1 MSIPAT
7 NVPAKVTPVIAFQ
20 NPNFRFFVLT
30 RFLTTTA
37 SEMQALAV
45 AWQVYNLTH
54 RPMDLGYVGLAQ
66 FLPGILL
73 FLLAGHVAD
82 RFSRIKILVTCYGL
96 FSLCSLALLTF
107 SLRGITSVYSIYL
120 VLLINGVVRAFNWP
134 AGMAFLPRL
143 VPPEHFPNAVTW
155 NSSIFQG
162 ATLCGPILGGVIYAA
177 TGNATAVYLLSAA
190 AYLLGL
196 LSTLQIRVPASLV
209 RGAGFSTNT
218 VMEGFHYIWDNKLI
232 LGSIS
237 LDLFAVFL
245 GGAVALLPVYARDIL
260 QVNAV
265 GLGILRSAPGAGA
278 ILMAVFLAY
287 RPLRRRAG
295 EIMLFSV
302 AGFGVAT
309 ILFGV
314 SRSLWVSVLALS
326 LVGATDMVS
335 VLVRHIVTQ
344 LAVPDNMRGRISA
357 VNMIFIGTSN
367 EVGQF
372 ESGITAQWMGTVP
385 AVIAG
390 GVGTILIVIAWWH
403 LFPTLRKV
411 DTLVP
416 E

>member
-1 MSIPAT
+1 MTTPAT
-7 NVPAKVTPVIAFQ
+7 NVPAKITPTIAFA

-37 SEMQALAV
+37 SEMQSVAV

-96 FSLCSLALLTF
+96 FSLCSFALLAF
-107 SLRGITSVYSIYL
+107 SLRGFTSVYSIYL
-120 VLLINGVVRAFNWP
+120 VLLVNGAVRAFNWP

-143 VPPEHFPNAVTW
+143 VPKEHFPNAVTW

-162 ATLCGPILGGVIYAA
+162 ATLCGPIVGGVLYAA
-177 TGNATAVYLLSAA
+177 TGNGTVVYLLSAV
-190 AYLLGL
+190 AYLAGL
-196 LSTLQIRVPASLV
+196 LSTLQIKVPPGQA
-209 RGAGFSTNT
+209 RGAGFSTDT
-218 VMEGFHYIWDNKLI
+218 VLEGFHYIWQNKLI

-245 GGAVALLPVYARDIL
+245 GGAVALLPVYAQDIL
-260 QVNAV
+260 HTNPM

-278 ILMAVFLAY
+278 ILMAVLLAY
-287 RPLRRRAG
+287 KPLRRKAG
-295 EIMLFSV
+295 ATMLIAV
-302 AGFGVAT
+302 AGFGLAT
-309 ILFGV
+309 ILFGI
-314 SRSLWVSVLALS
+314 SRNLWLSVLALA

-335 VLVRHIVTQ
+335 VVVRHIVTQ
-344 LAVPDNMRGRISA
+344 LAVPDTMRGRISA

-372 ESGITAQWMGTVP
+372 ESGITAQWMGAVP

-390 GVGTILIVIAWWH
+390 GVGTILIVLVWWH
-403 LFPTLRKV
+403 LFPALRKV
-411 DTLVP
+411 DSLVP

>member
-30 RFLTTTA
+30 RFLSTTA
-37 SEMQALAV
+37 SEMQSLAV

-54 RPMDLGYVGLAQ
+54 RPLDLGYVGLAQ

-96 FSLCSLALLTF
+96 FSLCSLALLAF
-107 SLRGITSVYSIYL
+107 SLRGATSVYYIYL
-120 VLLINGVVRAFNWP
+120 VLLVNGTVRAFNWP
-134 AGMAFLPRL
+134 AGTAFLPRL
-143 VPPEHFPNAVTW
+143 VPKEHFPNAVTW

-177 TGNATAVYLLSAA
+177 TGNATAVYMLSAA

-196 LSTLQIRVPASLV
+196 LTTLQIRVPASLV

-218 VMEGFHYIWDNKLI
+218 VMEGFHYIWENKLI

-260 QVNAV
+260 QVNAI

-278 ILMAVFLAY
+278 ILMAIFLAY

-309 ILFGV
+309 ILFGI

-335 VLVRHIVTQ
+335 VVVRHIVTQ

-372 ESGITAQWMGTVP
+372 ESGITAQWMGAVP

-411 DTLVP
+411 DSLVP

>member
-1 MSIPAT
+1 MSTPAT
-7 NVPAKVTPVIAFQ
+7 NAPAKLSPTIAFQ
-20 NPNFRFFVLT
+20 NANFRFFVLT

-37 SEMQALAV
+37 SEMQSVAV

-73 FLLAGHVAD
+73 FLVAGHVAD
-82 RFSRIKILVTCYGL
+82 RVSRIKILVTCYGL
-96 FSLCSLALLTF
+96 FSLCSAALLAF
-107 SLRGITSVYSIYL
+107 ALRGTSTVWSIYL
-120 VLLINGVVRAFNWP
+120 VLLVNGAVRAFNWP

-143 VPPEHFPNAVTW
+143 VPKEHFPNAVTW

-162 ATLCGPILGGVIYAA
+162 ATLCGPILGGVLYAMSGSA
-177 TGNATAVYLLSAA
+177 TVVYLLSAS

-196 LSTLQIRVPASLV
+196 LSTLQIRVPASQAN
-209 RGAGFSTNT
+209 GAGFSTDT
-218 VMEGFHYIWDNKLI
+218 VLGGFRYIWQNKLI

-245 GGAVALLPVYARDIL
+245 GGAVALLPVYVRDIL
-260 QVNAV
+260 KVDAI

-278 ILMAVFLAY
+278 ILMAVLLAY
-287 RPLRRRAG
+287 KPLRRRAG
-295 EIMLFSV
+295 KIMLVAV
-302 AGFGVAT
+302 AGFGAAT
-309 ILFGV
+309 ILFGI
-314 SRSLWVSVLALS
+314 SRSLWLSALSLS

-335 VLVRHIVTQ
+335 VVVRHIVTQ
-344 LAVPDNMRGRISA
+344 LAVPDEMRGRISA

-367 EVGQF
+367 EVGEF
-372 ESGITAQWMGTVP
+372 ESGITAQWMGAVP

-403 LFPTLRKV
+403 LFPALRKV
-411 DTLVP
+411 DSLVP

>member
-30 RFLTTTA
+30 RFLSTTA
-37 SEMQALAV
+37 SEMQSLAV

-54 RPMDLGYVGLAQ
+54 RPLDLGYVGLAQ

-96 FSLCSLALLTF
+96 FSLCSLALLAF
-107 SLRGITSVYSIYL
+107 SLRGATSVYYIYL
-120 VLLINGVVRAFNWP
+120 VLLVNGTVRAFNWP

-143 VPPEHFPNAVTW
+143 VPKEHFPNAVTW

-177 TGNATAVYLLSAA
+177 TGNATAVYMLSAA

-196 LSTLQIRVPASLV
+196 LTTLQIRVPASLV

-218 VMEGFHYIWDNKLI
+218 VMEGFHYIWENKLI

-260 QVNAV
+260 QVNAI

-278 ILMAVFLAY
+278 ILMAIFLAY

-309 ILFGV
+309 ILFGI

-335 VLVRHIVTQ
+335 VVVRHIVTQ

-372 ESGITAQWMGTVP
+372 ESGITAQWMGAVP

-411 DTLVP
+411 DSLVP

>member
-1 MSIPAT
+1 MGTPAT
-7 NVPAKVTPVIAFQ
+7 NVAVEITPTVAFR

-37 SEMQALAV
+37 SEMQSVAV

-73 FLLAGHVAD
+73 FLVAGHVAD

-107 SLRGITSVYSIYL
+107 SLRGITSVYYVYA
-120 VLLINGVVRAFNWP
+120 VLLVNGAVRAFNWP

-143 VPPEHFPNAVTW
+143 VPKEHFPNAVTW

-177 TGNATAVYLLSAA
+177 TGNATAVYALSAT

-196 LSTLQIRVPASLV
+196 LSTIQIRVPASLV
-209 RGAGFSTNT
+209 RGAGFSKDT
-218 VMEGFHYIWDNKLI
+218 VLEGFHYIWQNKLI

-245 GGAVALLPVYARDIL
+245 GGAVALLPIYVRDIL
-260 QVNAV
+260 KVDAI

-278 ILMAVFLAY
+278 ILMAILLAY
-287 RPLRRRAG
+287 KPLRRKAG
-295 EIMLFSV
+295 AIMLFAV
-302 AGFGVAT
+302 AGFGVST
-309 ILFGV
+309 ILFGI
-314 SRSLWVSVLALS
+314 SRNLWLSALALS

-335 VLVRHIVTQ
+335 VVVRHIVTQ

-367 EVGQF
+367 EVGEF
-372 ESGITAQWMGTVP
+372 ESGLTAQWMGAVP

-403 LFPTLRKV
+403 LFPALRKV
-411 DTLVP
+411 DSLVP